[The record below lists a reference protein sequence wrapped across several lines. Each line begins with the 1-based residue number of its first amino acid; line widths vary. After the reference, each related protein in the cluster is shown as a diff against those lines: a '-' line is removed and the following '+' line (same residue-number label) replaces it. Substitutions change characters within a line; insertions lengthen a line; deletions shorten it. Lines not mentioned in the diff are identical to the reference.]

1 MFLLQLIL
9 PPWVVHLRNVIDYHV
24 VAGAGVESG
33 ELTEGQI
40 LDMYNGEETTISLN
54 PVTVNGINVT
64 TPDVIASNGV
74 AHVINDG
81 VLLPSFVGKTVVDV
95 AVEANL
101 TLATLVV
108 EAGLDG
114 VLSNASSSFTVR
126 LRLHPS
132 VFCLGEMHS

>member
-1 MFLLQLIL
+1 
-9 PPWVVHLRNVIDYHV
+9 
-24 VAGAGVESG
+24 
-33 ELTEGQI
+33 
-40 LDMYNGEETTISLN
+40 MYNGEETTISLN